1 MFQNSKIISLSHL
14 AFSACII
21 IFIMV
26 SGFNFL
32 RDARCS
38 LQTKIREF
46 LPCYSYIRESDWMS
60 IQPIE
65 VLDR

>member
-1 MFQNSKIISLSHL
+1 MFQNSKIISLSNL
-14 AFSACII
+14 AFYAC
-21 IFIMV
+21 IMV